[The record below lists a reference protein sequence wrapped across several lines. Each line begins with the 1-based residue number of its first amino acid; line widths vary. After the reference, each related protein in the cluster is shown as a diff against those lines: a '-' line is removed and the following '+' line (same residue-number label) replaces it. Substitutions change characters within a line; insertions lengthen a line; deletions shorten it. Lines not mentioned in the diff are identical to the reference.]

1 MKQMTYFRAKS
12 LIMRSILTSII
23 LFIFLAKGFAQE
35 KREHFRGGMMFHT
48 GYLTNQL
55 NHPEINGV
63 CSGIGGK
70 IVFPVFKHLRVGTE
84 GYVSNY
90 NYPNSEGF
98 YKLGWGGLLGEY
110 QFWNKRFTPVIGV
123 TVGGGKIRDVYPVNS
138 NIGDNNSDEVIF
150 KVYSTLI
157 VAPHISFE
165 YKLSEHINL
174 VTKADYLFYP
184 GIDNPDYVAK
194 GPRIYFGVLFSR

>member
-1 MKQMTYFRAKS
+1 
-12 LIMRSILTSII
+12 MRFILTSI
-23 LFIFLAKGFAQE
+23 FIFFLFVNGFAQG
-35 KREHFRGGMMFHT
+35 KREHFKGGMMFHT

-55 NHPEINGV
+55 DYPEIKGL
-63 CSGIGGK
+63 CTGIGGK
-70 IVFPVFKHLRVGTE
+70 IVFPIMKHLRVGTE

-110 QFWNKRFTPVIGV
+110 QFWNKRFTPVIGA

-138 NIGDNNSDEVIF
+138 NIGDNNPDEVIF
-150 KVYSTLI
+150 KVYSSLI

-165 YKLSEHINL
+165 YKLTEHINL
-174 VTKADYLFYP
+174 VIKADYLLYP
-184 GIDNPDYVAK
+184 GIDNPDYIAK
-194 GPRIYFGVLFSR
+194 GPRIYCGVLFSR